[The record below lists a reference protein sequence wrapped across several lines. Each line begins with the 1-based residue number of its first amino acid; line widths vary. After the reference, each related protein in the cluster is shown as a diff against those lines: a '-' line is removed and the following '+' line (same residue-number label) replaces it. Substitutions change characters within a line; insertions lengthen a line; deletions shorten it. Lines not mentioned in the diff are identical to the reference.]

1 MDKPIQVTESSNFIS
16 PDAAG
21 MANRSQGEEGGD
33 TFTSI
38 IARSTA
44 EDTGGTEGGES
55 LPASGK
61 KLPEQPSGISAQQN
75 AGSSLALAQESANVF
90 AKPDVTEEVLPADAL
105 NQPQPATAQLPSQPA
120 SMPDGLAI
128 DNATTA
134 YPGSITERPVNS
146 AEPVSATLAGQ
157 QLQGQ
162 MPNQRMVA
170 PVVPGNLS
178 VADGPVMQD
187 ELHAVDVASVEVT
200 AYLKAT
206 VGNRVSSDTEPVANP
221 LREAV
226 QQAIVSQAP
235 GRDLKQFLQQHGN
248 HQAASNLLPVTD
260 HAETQAIPFLQTVS
274 DNALLMPSARISVP
288 VGQPGWGQAL
298 GTQVA
303 WFVSQNINAAS
314 LRLNPQHLGPMEV
327 EVSLDGDKASV
338 AFASQHGMV
347 RDALESA
354 IPRLRE
360 MLSENGLNLVNVN
373 ISQQGMS
380 RQQGQGTLDSRHGAG
395 IAAADSDASEEA
407 SVPGVRQAAIITQGL
422 VDFYA

>member
-16 PDAAG
+16 PDAPG
-21 MANRSQGEEGGD
+21 MANGGRGEEGGD
-33 TFTSI
+33 TFTRI
-38 IARSTA
+38 IARTTA
-44 EDTGGTEGGES
+44 DDTGGTERGER

-61 KLPEQPSGISAQQN
+61 KLPEQPSSIGEQQN
-75 AGSSLALAQESANVF
+75 ADSDSPLAPVPISVF
-90 AKPDVTEEVLPADAL
+90 AQPDVAEEGQVPRQSTAVADV
-105 NQPQPATAQLPSQPA
+105 P
-120 SMPDGLAI
+120 AI
-128 DNATTA
+128 DITSAVV
-134 YPGSITERPVNS
+134 PGSVARQLVNS
-146 AEPVSATLAGQ
+146 AEPVPASLAGQ

-162 MPNQRMVA
+162 LPDQRMLA
-170 PVVPGNLS
+170 SAVPGNLA
-178 VADGPVMQD
+178 VTDGPGMQD
-187 ELHAVDVASVEVT
+187 ELHAVDVASMEAVANMKT
-200 AYLKAT
+200 T
-206 VGNRVSSDTEPVANP
+206 VGGRVSSDTEPLANA

-226 QQAIVSQAP
+226 QLAIVNQSP

-260 HAETQAIPFLQTVS
+260 GAETQAIPFLQTLS
-274 DNALLMPSARISVP
+274 DNALLAPSARIAVP

-327 EVSLDGDKASV
+327 EISLDGDKASV
-338 AFASQHGMV
+338 TFASHQGMV

-373 ISQQGMS
+373 ISQQGML
-380 RQQGQGTLDSRHGAG
+380 RQQGQGAPDSRHGAG
-395 IAAADSDASEEA
+395 SAAAEGDGSEEV
-407 SVPGVRQAAIITQGL
+407 SVSGVRQAAILTQGL